1 MTVGN
6 SFNLTVIGI
15 FIHLGIVLKELDNFI
30 DTQKRVVD
38 KDIKIAKI
46 INENLKIGIM

>member
-1 MTVGN
+1 MRWAQRSVMRTTQQV
-6 SFNLTVIGI
+6 L
-15 FIHLGIVLKELDNFI
+15 VLKELDNFI